1 MKLSPK
7 KIAIVALFF
16 LTACKALISQNPADT
31 FWAKKFPRQLELIRA
46 QMREIPV
53 KEQEKILERIEK
65 DALRQDLLRVA
76 VIDSGVD
83 VAHPDLRAQLEY
95 RATDGHLAG
104 AGIDIMGHGASGSH
118 VYVDPTFFAFGAESI
133 RDGKIVNPPE
143 SPLAVLKK
151 TNDLFAQTLLE
162 KIQNDPDLRSSF
174 FANLNL
180 ENIGLLT
187 FEQIRDNSGRT
198 LESYKVLKAKGEFI
212 NPQNLET
219 KSAEMKYEMI
229 HGWSLNPT
237 NHRIKALDSL
247 GKFEH
252 VDKFIQAVNESFE
265 KINKDL
271 SYDRNIKN
279 LQTFLQAQKPEVKI
293 TQAEVFGVLQ
303 KNLSFVKW
311 GIDTFD
317 PINRFEAMFKGI
329 EKYKGLSIGQ
339 SLELYAEELASDFKE
354 KLKDPKTTKKEKQTL
369 EAGLK
374 QIQSLAHAGKLID
387 ELKNDPDAYNKMRS
401 NIRRHVYRTE
411 HPYLSAEG
419 NTNSHGTHVAGVIAK
434 QDPNVRILPI
444 RVTTS
449 TITVAQDRKAEIVDR
464 FLTDFEKWMESPL
477 IQELKK
483 VIAAEY
489 GDVRASDNVIKREL
503 RKYLEANTL
512 NAVFIDEVLKA
523 VEAAGQNKVKLANV
537 SLGLTFKKDHSLDAR
552 LSSYVQDLFSEFTR
566 YKVGQT
572 IEEKAKG
579 TLFVVATGNDGGWVD
594 GVSKSAFPV
603 GITSPRLLKLAK
615 EKGLPEAPNN
625 STRNVL
631 AVSSI
636 NKNGTLTPFTN
647 ILIDPRIPQIFST
660 GEEIM
665 SLVPAK
671 DISRVDKLLE
681 TKFRSLEMAKGLIA
695 TDQISDR
702 VNRLKMG
709 GEPTVEDQ
717 IADREKEYIMD
728 VLKSLRILVQANEP
742 IDRVRMS
749 GTSMATPTVVG
760 ILAEYLIKKMRVEK
774 ISAADLYNHPAFSP
788 EVIVKEMMAMAKLS
802 PQSEVLTI
810 KMLVDG
816 IKTWNESKNERK
828 FKQFMKETFATPKAA
843 ANKCRNVY

>member
-1 MKLSPK
+1 
-7 KIAIVALFF
+7 
-16 LTACKALISQNPADT
+16 
-31 FWAKKFPRQLELIRA
+31 
-46 QMREIPV
+46 
-53 KEQEKILERIEK
+53 
-65 DALRQDLLRVA
+65 
-76 VIDSGVD
+76 
-83 VAHPDLRAQLEY
+83 
-95 RATDGHLAG
+95 
-104 AGIDIMGHGASGSH
+104 
-118 VYVDPTFFAFGAESI
+118 
-133 RDGKIVNPPE
+133 
-143 SPLAVLKK
+143 
-151 TNDLFAQTLLE
+151 NDLFAQTLLE
-162 KIQNDPDLRSSF
+162 KIQNYPDLRSRF